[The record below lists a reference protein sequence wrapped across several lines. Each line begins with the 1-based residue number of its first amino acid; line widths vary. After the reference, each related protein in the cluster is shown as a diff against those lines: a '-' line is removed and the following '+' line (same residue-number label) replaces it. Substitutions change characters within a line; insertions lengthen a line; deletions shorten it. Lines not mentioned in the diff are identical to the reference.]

1 MSPGP
6 LFRWTSIAAP
16 ITSLLR
22 RSAFSYN
29 GCISERIFTEDS
41 EGNKGWNWVCNLF
54 AIFASFCW
62 ILRLSERILPED
74 SEGKQRLKLVR
85 NPFVIFVSFC
95 LVFSA
100 ALLRIGWE
108 IEREFR
114 GSDRILSR
122 PSWSD
127 VVFAF
132 DDREEIG
139 PKMLARIA
147 KRTGSNRGSALR
159 VKRWTFSRTN
169 KSPAGRFW
177 RGFELILN

>member
-1 MSPGP
+1 MDSMSPGP

-16 ITSLLR
+16 ITSLRR
-22 RSAFSYN
+22 RSAFLYN
-29 GCISERIFTEDS
+29 GCISERVFTEDS
-41 EGNKGWNWVCNLF
+41 EGNKGSNWVLQPLRYLRF
-54 AIFASFCW
+54 LLWIFFSSPLQNFY
-62 ILRLSERILPED
+62 RRQRS
-74 SEGKQRLKLVR
+74 KQRFELGLQH
-85 NPFVIFVSFC
+85 FVIFASFC

-100 ALLRIGWE
+100 AWLRIGWE

-147 KRTGSNRGSALR
+147 KRTGFN
-159 VKRWTFSRTN
+159 
-169 KSPAGRFW
+169 
-177 RGFELILN
+177 